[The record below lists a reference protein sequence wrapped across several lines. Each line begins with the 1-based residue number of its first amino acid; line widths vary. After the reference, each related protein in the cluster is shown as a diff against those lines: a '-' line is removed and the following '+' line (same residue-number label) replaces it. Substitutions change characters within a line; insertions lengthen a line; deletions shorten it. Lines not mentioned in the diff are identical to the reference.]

1 MYSPRFGDDLCQF
14 ETVEYFPI
22 EQLDPGQASE
32 VFLTVFVSRSWWVM
46 PRNNVISNIFID
58 RFKTQFDSTKLCPIN
73 IKNDLYLTSS
83 RVYITEAPLKWIA

>member
-32 VFLTVFVSRSWWVM
+32 VFLTGFVSRSWWVM
-46 PRNNVISNIFID
+46 PRNNIISNIFID
-58 RFKTQFDSTKLCPIN
+58 RFKTQFDSTKLSPIN

>member
-1 MYSPRFGDDLCQF
+1 MYSLRFGDDLCQF

-22 EQLDPGQASE
+22 EPLDPGQASE
-32 VFLTVFVSRSWWVM
+32 VFLTVFVSGSWWVM
-46 PRNNVISNIFID
+46 PRNNIISNIFID
-58 RFKTQFDSTKLCPIN
+58 RFKTQFDSTKLSPIN

>member
-32 VFLTVFVSRSWWVM
+32 AFPTVFVSGSWWVM
-46 PRNNVISNIFID
+46 TRNNIISNIFIG
-58 RFKTQFDSTKLCPIN
+58 RFKTQFDSTKLSPIN

>member
-46 PRNNVISNIFID
+46 PRNNIISNIFID
-58 RFKTQFDSTKLCPIN
+58 RFKTQFDSTKLSSIN

>member
-46 PRNNVISNIFID
+46 PRNNTISNIFID

>member
-46 PRNNVISNIFID
+46 PCNNIISNIFID
-58 RFKTQFDSTKLCPIN
+58 RFKTQFDSTKLSPIN

>member
-1 MYSPRFGDDLCQF
+1 MYSPWFGDDLCQF

-46 PRNNVISNIFID
+46 PRNNIISNIFID

>member
-14 ETVEYFPI
+14 ETVEALPI

-32 VFLTVFVSRSWWVM
+32 VFLTIFVSGSWWVM
-46 PRNNVISNIFID
+46 PRNNIISNIFID
-58 RFKTQFDSTKLCPIN
+58 RFKTQFDSTKLSSIN

>member
-1 MYSPRFGDDLCQF
+1 MYSLRFGDDLCQF

-46 PRNNVISNIFID
+46 PRNNIISNIFID

>member
-32 VFLTVFVSRSWWVM
+32 VFLMAFISGSWWVM
-46 PRNNVISNIFID
+46 TRNNIISNIFIG
-58 RFKTQFDSTKLCPIN
+58 RFKTQCDSTKLSPIN

>member
-46 PRNNVISNIFID
+46 PRNNIISNIFID

>member
-46 PRNNVISNIFID
+46 PGNNIISNIFID

>member
-14 ETVEYFPI
+14 ETVECFPI

-32 VFLTVFVSRSWWVM
+32 AFLTVFISGSWWVM
-46 PRNNVISNIFID
+46 TRNNIISNIFIG
-58 RFKTQFDSTKLCPIN
+58 RFKTQFDSTKLSPIN

>member
-14 ETVEYFPI
+14 ETVEDLPI

-32 VFLTVFVSRSWWVM
+32 AFLTVFVSRSWWVIT
-46 PRNNVISNIFID
+46 RNNIISNIFIG
-58 RFKTQFDSTKLCPIN
+58 RFKTQFDSTKLSPIN